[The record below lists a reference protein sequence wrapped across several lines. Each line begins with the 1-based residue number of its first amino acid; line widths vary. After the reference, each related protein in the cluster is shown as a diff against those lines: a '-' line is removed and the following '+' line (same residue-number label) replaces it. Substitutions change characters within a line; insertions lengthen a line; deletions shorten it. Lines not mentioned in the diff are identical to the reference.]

1 MSKKIRIGIRD
12 PDESMQEIID
22 AWHRAERGEPP
33 EEPIHRLYFQ
43 DLETLRRVRSDR
55 SRFARLTAGWLSPR
69 EASDLERE
77 LKAFEH
83 NDADSNDR
91 ESP

>member
-12 PDESMQEIID
+12 PDESLQEIID

-33 EEPIHRLYFQ
+33 EEPIYRLYFQ

-55 SRFARLTAGWLSPR
+55 ARLAKLTAGWLSRR
-69 EASDLERE
+69 EVSDLEKE
-77 LKAFEH
+77 LKEFE
-83 NDADSNDR
+83 DSTR
-91 ESP
+91 